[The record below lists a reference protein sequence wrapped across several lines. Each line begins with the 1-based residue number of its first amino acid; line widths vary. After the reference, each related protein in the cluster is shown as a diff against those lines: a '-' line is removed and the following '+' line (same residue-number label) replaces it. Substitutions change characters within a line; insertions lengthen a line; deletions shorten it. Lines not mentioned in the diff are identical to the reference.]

1 MLNPTRS
8 FPSEHSIMKNII
20 TSQSLILLAWK
31 LSTAD
36 ANPVGAVPGAKT
48 TEPPGLKTLVTAVTD
63 QGSTYTLTYVPS
75 TITAATVLV
84 EGTSTASVNAGAVIG
99 ALAGGAALA
108 ALPFAIPKAVP
119 EPVLEGDGSD
129 GGSENTQRRPGCET
143 KTAKAC
149 TEDCTADW
157 FVSSK
162 KVQTTATCTTATCTQ
177 TTGCIV
183 TDTTKTNSH
192 PVVTPTVTTL
202 TTSSP
207 QGPTTAPPLDYG
219 GIQVYLG
226 KEYLRL
232 HIDNYG
238 DNANADATCEK
249 DVAKGVLEMKGVK
262 VCPDCL

>member
-1 MLNPTRS
+1 M
-8 FPSEHSIMKNII
+8 
-20 TSQSLILLAWK
+20 
-31 LSTAD
+31 STAD

-177 TTGCIV
+177 NWLHSHRRHQDQFPPRGHSHGYDSNNFISSGTDDRSATRLWRHTGLLREGV
-183 TDTTKTNSH
+183 F
-192 PVVTPTVTTL
+192 TL
-202 TTSSP
+202 AHR
-207 QGPTTAPPLDYG
+207 QLWG
-219 GIQVYLG
+219 
-226 KEYLRL
+226 
-232 HIDNYG
+232 
-238 DNANADATCEK
+238 
-249 DVAKGVLEMKGVK
+249 
-262 VCPDCL
+262 